1 MPELKY
7 CDPQIHF
14 SLMPIAS
21 GMENLVIMCITHL
34 LSETNFNDDKKRV
47 WVELGHAS
55 VAEMTVFS
63 TALSNFYN
71 LANSFASEQVEE
83 N

>member
-7 CDPQIHF
+7 SDPQIHF
-14 SLMPIAS
+14 SLMPISS
-21 GMENLVIMCITHL
+21 GMENLVIMCMTHL
-34 LSETNFNDDKKRV
+34 LSETNVNDDKERV

-55 VAEMTVFS
+55 VSNMTLFS

-71 LANSFASEQVEE
+71 LANSFVSEHQEG
-83 N
+83 

>member
-14 SLMPIAS
+14 SLLPIVS
-21 GMENLVIMCITHL
+21 GMENLVIMSMTHL
-34 LSETNFNDDKKRV
+34 LSETNYSDDKERV

-55 VAEMTVFS
+55 VTKMTLFS
-63 TALSNFYN
+63 SALSNFYN
-71 LANSFASEQVEE
+71 FANSFVAEQ
-83 N
+83 